1 MYALYITHPQVA
13 QDPAVPVPEWPLS
26 ALGRQRM
33 AAFAA
38 RSVVQDLGHIV
49 SSAETKAVEAA
60 GILAA
65 ATGLGV
71 EIVAETHENDRSATG
86 YLAGGEFEAA
96 RLAFLGQPDVSYR
109 GWERAEDAQ
118 ARIVKAVQSVLAL
131 RQWER
136 PIAFVGHGAVGT
148 LLKCHLKGGAI
159 SADEDQPGGGGNI
172 FCFSLSDCALLCDWT
187 PMELWEGWPK

>member
-1 MYALYITHPQVA
+1 M
-13 QDPAVPVPEWPLS
+13 PVPEWRLS
-26 ALGRQRM
+26 ALGRKRM

-38 RSVVQDLGHIV
+38 RPVVQDLGHIIA
-49 SSAETKAVEAA
+49 SAETKAVEAA

-65 ATGLGV
+65 AAGRGF

-86 YLAGGEFEAA
+86 YLAGADFEAA

-131 RQWER
+131 RRWKR

-148 LLKCHLKGGAI
+148 LLKCHLKGVAI
-159 SADEDQPGGGGNI
+159 GADEDQPAGGGNI
-172 FCFSLSDCALLCDWT
+172 FCFSLSDGGLLCDWT
-187 PMELWEGWPK
+187 PMERWEGWPK